1 MNRCLETLHFSIQTE
16 FTKFRTEICEEYPH
30 INPKLFQ
37 KETKLHITI
46 GVLYLLSEK
55 EVQQARKLLLKCKSI
70 INNIISDYEVSAVK
84 LDMKGVEIM
93 NDDPYMTD
101 IVYAKVDDSDEL
113 LQGKIYIKFII
124 YSKFRDFGCNNRSFL
139 QSRLG

>member
-1 MNRCLETLHFSIQTE
+1 MLFKNFLHDS
-16 FTKFRTEICEEYPH
+16 K
-30 INPKLFQ
+30 
-37 KETKLHITI
+37 
-46 GVLYLLSEK
+46 VLYLLSEK
-55 EVQQARKLLLKCKSI
+55 EVQQARKLLLECKSI

-124 YSKFRDFGCNNRSFL
+124 YFKFRDFGCNNRSFL